1 MGVPIQTRTRLNLMK
16 QCDYRKNGIGC
27 TRKRKAIARYCE
39 DHWDRLATT
48 GHLDGRL
55 IPRSTYRPLQA
66 HALRYITS
74 HQDHPLIIKALDHI
88 RAQVINPG
96 RMPNPPYR
104 KPRRSLSQIIEQ
116 QTYLEL
122 RRLQTPVPL
131 MKGNGT
137 AGKTVTVDRP
147 DPVSAE
153 EVLAVCVGVW
163 LAVQLDSR
171 LLINDGECMNFALA
185 NGVLLLRMYRR
196 VVAWGAEGR
205 SASSRPP
212 GARVRRAL
220 GEILRTLSF
229 TYNQIAEKLAPI
241 ALTPE
246 QIRAAI
252 VDTLPLPEA
261 TPDERVIPLPVEP
274 VAPVPAP
281 RLTHYQL
288 PPRYPRPMMR
298 DIHSPALIAKWQ
310 ENEKLWQQWPDGK
323 IPITYKEKAS

>member
-1 MGVPIQTRTRLNLMK
+1 MGVPIQTRTRLNLIK

-88 RAQVINPG
+88 PAQVINPG
-96 RMPNPPYR
+96 RKPNPPYR

-185 NGVLLLRMYRR
+185 TCVLLLRVYRR

-246 QIRAAI
+246 QLRAAI

-281 RLTHYQL
+281 RLTHYQ
-288 PPRYPRPMMR
+288 
-298 DIHSPALIAKWQ
+298 
-310 ENEKLWQQWPDGK
+310 
-323 IPITYKEKAS
+323 